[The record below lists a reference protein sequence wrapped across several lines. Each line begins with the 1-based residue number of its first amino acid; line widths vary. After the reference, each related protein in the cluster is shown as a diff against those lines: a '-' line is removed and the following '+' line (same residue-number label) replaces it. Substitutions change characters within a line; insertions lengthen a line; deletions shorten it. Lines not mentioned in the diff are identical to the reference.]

1 MYTTDTY
8 LFTLFLALCVALVR
22 SWLVPRRAKDL
33 LPLPPSPP
41 SDPLIGHMR
50 LLMGATD
57 ISKEYGRW
65 SSKLGSDIISFKLL
79 GETMIILNS
88 TNMAEDLLAKRSSI
102 YSDRPQF
109 HSTMGTSDRLLGW
122 ANNTAVIS
130 YGERW
135 RTQRRM
141 THELLHKRASEE
153 LSPLIVKNSRLALQQ
168 LLEEPDRFES
178 HLRRQVLMAGSS
190 IIKAVY
196 GYEATS
202 SNDTLFE
209 TVSCAVD
216 GFSRSII
223 ASNFYVNLFPWMQYI
238 PAWFPGA
245 QWKRKALVW
254 RWQTEQMLH
263 VPYNWTREKM
273 GTGSAPPSM
282 LRHILSKY
290 VKEPSKEEKET
301 VLWAAGSLFAAGTD
315 TTVSSTLILIV
326 AMAMYPEV
334 QTKAQAEVDSILC
347 GNRFPEIEDQQSM
360 PYVEAVIKEALRWRS
375 VLPLGVPHAAIE
387 DDVYKGYR
395 IPKGAA
401 IIANQ
406 RAMSFDER
414 VYPNPECFDPSRFLD
429 PSTPEAPA
437 FGFGRRSCPGIHF
450 ARTSL
455 FMVASGLFAF
465 FDIRPKLDSEGCPI
479 KLTAEMKQNVLV
491 SQPTAFEVD
500 IKPRSEKHE
509 QILRAWV
516 DI

>member
-1 MYTTDTY
+1 
-8 LFTLFLALCVALVR
+8 
-22 SWLVPRRAKDL
+22 
-33 LPLPPSPP
+33 
-41 SDPLIGHMR
+41 
-50 LLMGATD
+50 
-57 ISKEYGRW
+57 
-65 SSKLGSDIISFKLL
+65 
-79 GETMIILNS
+79 
-88 TNMAEDLLAKRSSI
+88 MAEDLLTKRSSI

-153 LSPLIVKNSRLALQQ
+153 LSPLIVKNSRLALQR
-168 LLEEPDRFES
+168 LLEEPDP
-178 HLRRQVLMAGSS
+178 
-190 IIKAVY
+190 VY

-223 ASNFYVNLFPWMQYI
+223 ASNFYVNLIPWMQYIPAWFPGAQWKRKALVWRWQTEQMLHVPYNWTREKMGTGSAPPSMLRHILSKRASEELSPLIVKNSRLALQRLLEEPDHFYVNLIPWMQYI

-375 VLPLGVPHAAIE
+375 VLPLGVSHACIE
-387 DDVYKGYR
+387 DDDYKGYR

-401 IIANQ
+401 
-406 RAMSFDER
+406 M
-414 VYPNPECFDPSRFLD
+414 
-429 PSTPEAPA
+429 
-437 FGFGRRSCPGIHF
+437 
-450 ARTSL
+450 
-455 FMVASGLFAF
+455 
-465 FDIRPKLDSEGCPI
+465 
-479 KLTAEMKQNVLV
+479 
-491 SQPTAFEVD
+491 
-500 IKPRSEKHE
+500 
-509 QILRAWV
+509 
-516 DI
+516 

>member
-1 MYTTDTY
+1 
-8 LFTLFLALCVALVR
+8 
-22 SWLVPRRAKDL
+22 
-33 LPLPPSPP
+33 
-41 SDPLIGHMR
+41 
-50 LLMGATD
+50 
-57 ISKEYGRW
+57 
-65 SSKLGSDIISFKLL
+65 
-79 GETMIILNS
+79 
-88 TNMAEDLLAKRSSI
+88 MAEDLLTKRSSI

-153 LSPLIVKNSRLALQQ
+153 LSPLIVKNSRLALQR
-168 LLEEPDRFES
+168 LLEEPD
-178 HLRRQVLMAGSS
+178 H
-190 IIKAVY
+190 
-196 GYEATS
+196 
-202 SNDTLFE
+202 
-209 TVSCAVD
+209 
-216 GFSRSII
+216 
-223 ASNFYVNLFPWMQYI
+223 FYVNLFPWMQYI

-375 VLPLGVPHAAIE
+375 VLPLGVSHACIE
-387 DDVYKGYR
+387 DDDYKGYR

-401 IIANQ
+401 I
-406 RAMSFDER
+406 AMSFDER

-437 FGFGRRSCPGIHF
+437 FGFGRR
-450 ARTSL
+450 
-455 FMVASGLFAF
+455 GLFAF
-465 FDIRPKLDSEGCPI
+465 FDIRPKLDSEGRPI
-479 KLTAEMKQNVLV
+479 KLTAEMKQNISV

-500 IKPRSEKHE
+500 IKPRSKKHE
-509 QILRAWV
+509 QILRSWV
-516 DI
+516 DV

>member
-1 MYTTDTY
+1 
-8 LFTLFLALCVALVR
+8 
-22 SWLVPRRAKDL
+22 
-33 LPLPPSPP
+33 
-41 SDPLIGHMR
+41 
-50 LLMGATD
+50 
-57 ISKEYGRW
+57 
-65 SSKLGSDIISFKLL
+65 
-79 GETMIILNS
+79 
-88 TNMAEDLLAKRSSI
+88 MAEDLLTKRSSI

-153 LSPLIVKNSRLALQQ
+153 LSPLIVKNSRLALQR
-168 LLEEPDRFES
+168 LLEEPDP
-178 HLRRQVLMAGSS
+178 
-190 IIKAVY
+190 VY

-223 ASNFYVNLFPWMQYI
+223 ASNFYVNLIPWMQYI

-375 VLPLGVPHAAIE
+375 VLPLGVSHACIE
-387 DDVYKGYR
+387 DDDYKGYR

-401 IIANQ
+401 I
-406 RAMSFDER
+406 AMSFDER

-437 FGFGRRSCPGIHF
+437 FGFGRR
-450 ARTSL
+450 
-455 FMVASGLFAF
+455 GLFAF
-465 FDIRPKLDSEGCPI
+465 FDIRPKLDSEGRPI
-479 KLTAEMKQNVLV
+479 KLTAEMKQNISV

-500 IKPRSEKHE
+500 IKPRSKKHE
-509 QILRAWV
+509 QILRSWV
-516 DI
+516 DV

>member
-1 MYTTDTY
+1 
-8 LFTLFLALCVALVR
+8 
-22 SWLVPRRAKDL
+22 
-33 LPLPPSPP
+33 
-41 SDPLIGHMR
+41 
-50 LLMGATD
+50 
-57 ISKEYGRW
+57 
-65 SSKLGSDIISFKLL
+65 
-79 GETMIILNS
+79 
-88 TNMAEDLLAKRSSI
+88 MAEDLLTKRSSI

-153 LSPLIVKNSRLALQQ
+153 LSPLIVKNSRLALQR

-178 HLRRQVLMAGSS
+178 HLRRMAGSS

-209 TVSCAVD
+209 T
-216 GFSRSII
+216 
-223 ASNFYVNLFPWMQYI
+223 YI

-301 VLWAAGSLFAAGTD
+301 VLWAAGSLFA
-315 TTVSSTLILIV
+315 

-437 FGFGRRSCPGIHF
+437 FGFGRR
-450 ARTSL
+450 
-455 FMVASGLFAF
+455 GLFAF

>member
-1 MYTTDTY
+1 
-8 LFTLFLALCVALVR
+8 
-22 SWLVPRRAKDL
+22 
-33 LPLPPSPP
+33 
-41 SDPLIGHMR
+41 
-50 LLMGATD
+50 
-57 ISKEYGRW
+57 
-65 SSKLGSDIISFKLL
+65 
-79 GETMIILNS
+79 
-88 TNMAEDLLAKRSSI
+88 MAEDLLTKRSSI

-153 LSPLIVKNSRLALQQ
+153 LSPLIVKNSR
-168 LLEEPDRFES
+168 
-178 HLRRQVLMAGSS
+178 MAGSS
-190 IIKAVY
+190 IIIAVY

-223 ASNFYVNLFPWMQYI
+223 ASNFYVNLIPWMQYI

-414 VYPNPECFDPSRFLD
+414 VYPTLNVSIQAG
-429 PSTPEAPA
+429 SWTPQPLKLRHLVSA
-437 FGFGRRSCPGIHF
+437 
-450 ARTSL
+450 
-455 FMVASGLFAF
+455 VASGLFAF
-465 FDIRPKLDSEGCPI
+465 FDIRPKLDSEVVQ
-479 KLTAEMKQNVLV
+479 LN
-491 SQPTAFEVD
+491 
-500 IKPRSEKHE
+500 
-509 QILRAWV
+509 
-516 DI
+516 